1 MNKATIY
8 DFARMCNNF
17 NFNCSECPLHLS
29 GRGMC
34 LGCGEFI
41 IDLTDKANEIIKN
54 WRKEHPVE
62 TRQDR
67 LLKMFPKAVTNGN
80 GRIAICPKNID
91 KTHECEPKP
100 NECADCM
107 DEYWLAEVDENE

>member
-17 NFNCSECPLHLS
+17 NFNCSGCPLHLS

-41 IDLTDKANEIIKN
+41 IDLTDKANEIILN
-54 WRKEHPVE
+54 WCKEHPVE

-67 LLKMFPKAVTNGN
+67 FLKMFPKAETKNGVV
-80 GRIAICPKNID
+80 ALCPNRVEKGFNCS
-91 KTHECEPKP
+91 HGE
-100 NECADCM
+100 DCCVCYVK
-107 DEYWLAEVDENE
+107 YWLAEVEE

>member
-1 MNKATIY
+1 MNKATIH

-34 LGCGEFI
+34 LGCGEFV
-41 IDLTDKANEIIKN
+41 IDLTDKANEIILN
-54 WRKEHPVE
+54 WCKEHPVE

-67 LLKMFPKAVTNGN
+67 FLKMFPNAKIDVDGALS
-80 GRIAICPKNID
+80 ICPQCVNKDFSCQTEKRCIGCCKD
-91 KTHECEPKP
+91 
-100 NECADCM
+100 
-107 DEYWLAEVDENE
+107 YWLAEVEENE